1 MKDIKELLSVK
12 SKILITTHVN
22 PDGDAIGSSLALYN
36 FLIKLGHEVSVVVPN
51 DYPDYLKWMKSDDKI
66 LNFSE
71 KSDEVETLI
80 KDIQTVSYTHLTL
93 PTKLEV

>member
-80 KDIQTVSYTHLTL
+80 KDKQIIFC
-93 PTKLEV
+93 